1 MVLGLGGFFVL
12 GLIPQSYKNHYNPN
26 P

>member
-1 MVLGLGGFFVL
+1 MVVGLGGFFVL
-12 GLIPQSYKNHYNPN
+12 GLIPQPYKNHYNPN